1 MRTRLGVC
9 VAGFV
14 LCLSVPAL
22 ADETD
27 NFTCRSRLTSD
38 SGPVLDGWINGHIQ
52 DALVRANQREAN
64 RRDCLIR
71 ELQKAIGASAP
82 EHLTFIPH
90 ARFEQWIRGQPDV
103 NRCHLR
109 FGDTIYGSRAYNLP
123 WLLPFN
129 RRIIFVADSIR
140 LHGHVVGIDKL
151 SHFIREGL
159 GHWRKV
165 RNGRNLEDLIEEEFG
180 SPGWQLGWN
189 ENGLKGMSLTGVL
202 SYADIASGYSG
213 FRFWTDLLKIDAP
226 DSFVAYDAALGR
238 FVQTR
243 PVTLATYVNDSW
255 DESVNYSV
263 FDSALDRAVAAAL
276 ERRSIVRDAANCRS
290 LASLPDAQLYVNPVC
305 LDDDA
310 ERRAGR

>member
-64 RRDCLIR
+64 CRDCLIR
-71 ELQKAIGASAP
+71 ELQRAIGASAP
-82 EHLTFIPH
+82 ERLTFIPH
-90 ARFEQWIRGQPDV
+90 ARFEQWVRGQPDV

-140 LHGHVVGIDKL
+140 LYGHVVGIDKL

-159 GHWRKV
+159 GHWGKV

-189 ENGLKGMSLTGVL
+189 EHGLKGMSLTGVL

-226 DSFVAYDAALGR
+226 ESFVAYDAALGR

-276 ERRSIVRDAANCRS
+276 ARRSMVRDAAHCRS

-305 LDDDA
+305 LDDDP
-310 ERRAGR
+310 ERTAVQ